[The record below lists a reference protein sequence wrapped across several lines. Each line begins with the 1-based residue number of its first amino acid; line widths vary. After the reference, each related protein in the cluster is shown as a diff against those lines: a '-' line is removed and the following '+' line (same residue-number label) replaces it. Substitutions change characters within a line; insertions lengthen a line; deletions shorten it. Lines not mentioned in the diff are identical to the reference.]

1 MDRQL
6 NRKLLLTTMMHSFLS
21 YPAKQFALPRFV
33 KLAALLLGLAVGL
46 PGCSDDDD
54 TPAEPAGPDKITV
67 PQARLHPEGIQYDE
81 ANKRF
86 FVSSRTQGRIGT
98 VKDDSTYTQFADD
111 NRLVSTIGLN
121 LDASRNRLLVAVSDN
136 GANTTRST
144 SATLRQLAALA
155 IYNTTDGTLSNFVN
169 LGTLKAG
176 NHFANDIA
184 VDNQGNAYITDSL
197 SPIIYKVTPQ
207 GIAGIFLENTQL
219 SGGTGFGLNGIVF
232 HPDGYLIVAKAND
245 GTLFKVPINNPAG
258 FTRVTTSQNLTGA
271 DGLLLTD
278 NNTLLVVSGSQSTV
292 FRVSSSDGWVNASGS
307 GSFATGA
314 VSPTTITRRGT
325 DAYVLY
331 PYQAT
336 SPRFAITKA
345 KF

>member
-1 MDRQL
+1 MHYTPYL
-6 NRKLLLTTMMHSFLS
+6 NAMRHSSPFLRTTHFTPPSLVRFGELL
-21 YPAKQFALPRFV
+21 AIV
-33 KLAALLLGLAVGL
+33 LGFL

-54 TPAEPAGPDKITV
+54 TAADPAGPDKITV
-67 PQARLHPEGIQYDE
+67 PQAGLHPEGIQYDA
-81 ANKRF
+81 ANQHF

-111 NRLVSTIGLN
+111 ARLVSTIGLN

-136 GANTTRST
+136 GANTSRST
-144 SATLRQLAALA
+144 PATLRQLAALA
-155 IYNTTDGTLSNFVN
+155 IYNTTNGTLSNFVN

-176 NHFANDIA
+176 SHFANDIA
-184 VDNQGNAYITDSL
+184 VDSQGNAYITDSL
-197 SPIIYKVTPQ
+197 SPIIYQVNPQ
-207 GIAGIFLENTQL
+207 GIASIFLENTQL
-219 SGGTGFGLNGIVF
+219 SGSTGFGLNGIVF
-232 HPDGYLIVAKAND
+232 HPDGYLLVAKSND
-245 GTLFKVPINNPAG
+245 GALFKVPLSNPTG

-271 DGLLLTD
+271 DGMLLQD
-278 NNTLLVVSGSQSTV
+278 NRTLLVVSGSQSTV
-292 FRVSSSDGWVNASGS
+292 FRISSSDGWVNASSS

-336 SPRFAITKA
+336 SPRFAIVKA